1 MESVAQLKKTPL
13 YERHIEAGAK
23 MIEFAGYLMPI
34 QYTGIIE
41 EHNAVRN
48 SAGLFDLTHMG
59 ELEIRGDWNLEFVQY
74 LITNDI
80 EKIPVGGV
88 QYTTICNENGGI
100 LDDVLVYR
108 MKDRFLLIVNAVNK
122 DKIYRW
128 IISKEGILCAD
139 GRKYSCLVVDK
150 SQKLAI
156 IAIQG
161 PKSEEILQRI
171 TTVDLS
177 ELEYYRFVKGKIL
190 DTEGIIS
197 RTGYT
202 GEDGFELYIPNEDA
216 VPVWDSLMV
225 EGEKYGLKP
234 VGLGARDT
242 LRLEAKYALYGN
254 ELNEE
259 RNPVEV
265 GLKWVVGKDKPTFI
279 GKTPIMKAI
288 ESKPEHKII
297 GFEMKKPGVP
307 RKDCKVFN
315 EDGKEVGVVTS
326 GTFSPTLKKA
336 IGLAFVKRKGM
347 KVGKP
352 INIQIRK
359 KLVPAVIVRTP
370 FYRGSVKRNK

>member
-13 YERHIEAGAK
+13 YDRHVEAGAK
-23 MIEFAGYLMPI
+23 MVEFTGYLMPLK
-34 QYTGIIE
+34 YTGIME
-41 EHNAVRN
+41 EHEAVRTA
-48 SAGLFDLTHMG
+48 AGLFDLTHMG
-59 ELEIRGDWNLEFVQY
+59 ELEIRGDLSLEFVQY
-74 LITNDI
+74 LITSNI
-80 EKIPVGGV
+80 NKIPVGGII
-88 QYTTICNENGGI
+88 YTTICNEYGGI

-108 MKDRFLLIVNAVNK
+108 MEDRFLLIVNASNK

-128 IISKEGILCAD
+128 VISKEEVLSAD

-161 PKSEEILQRI
+161 PKSEKILQRI
-171 TTVDLS
+171 TSVNLS
-177 ELEYYRFVKGKIL
+177 EIKYYHFVKGKIL

-202 GEDGFELYIPNEDA
+202 GEDGFELYVSNEDA
-216 VPVWDSLMV
+216 VPIWDSLMV
-225 EGEKYGLKP
+225 EGEEYGLKP

-242 LRLEAKYALYGN
+242 LRLEAKFALYGH

-265 GLKWVVGKDKPTFI
+265 GLKWVVGKDKPIFI
-279 GKTPIMKAI
+279 GKTPIMKMI
-288 ESKPEHKII
+288 ENKPEHKLI

-315 EDGKEVGVVTS
+315 DEGEEVGVVTS

-336 IGLAFVKRKGM
+336 IGLAFVKKRGM

-352 INIQIRK
+352 IEIQIRK
-359 KLVPAVIVRTP
+359 RLIPAVIVKTP